1 MFHEIL
7 STKPSVIQL
16 WVAGCST
23 GQEAYSL
30 AIVLLEYLG
39 EPPAPQPS
47 IQILATDL
55 SDTSS
60 LEKARIGWYPTSIE
74 TEISPERMRR
84 FFAGEDGGY
93 RIAKMVRDVC
103 VFAKQNV
110 IADPPFSRVNLVSC
124 RNVLICMA
132 ESLQ

>member
-7 STKPSVIQL
+7 STKPSVIRL

-55 SDTSS
+55 SGTSS
-60 LEKARIGWYPTSIE
+60 LEKARIGWYLTSIE

-84 FFAGEDGGY
+84 FFAGEDGGVSN
-93 RIAKMVRDVC
+93 RQNGAGRVC
-103 VFAKQNV
+103 L
-110 IADPPFSRVNLVSC
+110 R
-124 RNVLICMA
+124 
-132 ESLQ
+132 